1 MVELRKKNVHLWRH
15 VSVYYVILAFY
26 FQHCHM
32 CTTRIYRTPGQFF
45 FGTVNQGI
53 FKTCESL
60 VSCTIRTWFYTNKY
74 NVHLYHNSMTA
85 TSRLRELNKRC
96 TIAHNIANLF
106 CRYLIF
112 YDQVRYTA
120 WFFYVVIFFI
130 FFIIEVISCSN
141 ISACLFLK
149 IFFVLEYKCMHLF

>member
-1 MVELRKKNVHLWRH
+1 MVELRKKTYICDVTFL
-15 VSVYYVILAFY
+15 
-26 FQHCHM
+26 
-32 CTTRIYRTPGQFF
+32 CTTSFWHFISNIATCALREYTGHQVNFL
-45 FGTVNQGI
+45 FGPVNQGI

-60 VSCTIRTWFYTNKY
+60 VSCTIWTWYYTNKY
-74 NVHLYHNSMTA
+74 NVHLYHSSMA
-85 TSRLRELNKRC
+85 VTSRLRELNKRG
-96 TIAHNIANLF
+96 TIAHNIANL
-106 CRYLIF
+106 F

-120 WFFYVVIFFI
+120 WFFFVEIFFF